1 MTQSE
6 KDAIY
11 KEYNRKVFYYF
22 IGKRMSEEDAE
33 DLTANVF
40 LKFYDKSESFDPSK
54 ASPSTLIYRIAH
66 NTLIDFWRVRKQHS
80 ELDEDIAYKDETLDN
95 ILTEETLTELGHAL
109 MRLEDRQRAL
119 VVSLVVVV
127 VVLCIMSRVLRMLIQ
142 KALSVGLFRNQGQE
156 LLFLMFLEQSF

>member
-6 KDAIY
+6 KDALY

-40 LKFYDKSESFDPSK
+40 LKFYDKSDSFDPSK

-80 ELDEDIAYKDETLDN
+80 ELDEEIAYHDDTLDN
-95 ILTEETLTELGHAL
+95 ILTEETLTELGQAL
-109 MRLEDRQRAL
+109 MRLEDRERAL
-119 VVSLVVVV
+119 VILVYYDNKT
-127 VVLCIMSRVLRMLIQ
+127 LKEAAEVLRMSYSNSKIIMK
-142 KALSVGLFRNQGQE
+142 KALSE
-156 LLFLMFLEQSF
+156 LKDFLS